1 MGKTSISLYGA
12 NVTCYFLFK
21 VNFHVILSSSITLKS
36 CKLRNTKNNI
46 RNPDSV
52 FPVIVLVKK
61 KKNECLSSL
70 LSWGSWVLVK
80 ITLFEYLSLCI
91 LNDIILSKG
100 IGMILEFYRSLSDWY
115 SLSHFVLLG
124 IGALIFFGLKNGIN
138 ILTSFHIIELGTT
151 FMSHRNVH
159 FSIILGEYKCIS
171 DLTMHTL
178 HSLELKVIFE
188 FWDKI

>member
-1 MGKTSISLYGA
+1 MGKISISLYGA

-21 VNFHVILSSSITLKS
+21 GNFHVILSSFITFKS
-36 CKLRNTKNNI
+36 CKLRNTENNI
-46 RNPDSV
+46 RNPDSI
-52 FPVIVLVKK
+52 FPVTVLVKK
-61 KKNECLSSL
+61 KNECFSSL

-80 ITLFEYLSLCI
+80 RTLFEYLSLCI
-91 LNDIILSKG
+91 LNYIVLSKG

-124 IGALIFFGLKNGIN
+124 IEAIIFFGLKNGIN
-138 ILTSFHIIELGTT
+138 ILTSFHIIEFRTT